1 MFSVSS
7 VLLGKHRLRECQMAV
22 FGKGGFSTYPSVTC
36 KCVPRCRDAK
46 PPTHLCFP
54 LWFFPK
60 GRLASAPMVPD
71 NVLTHCRCR
80 KTAICKTAIWHHPI
94 DSFHQNPKCSKSARK
109 VDFIKYWKGL
119 EVGVRTWEL
128 REKRWNSFLSKIN

>member
-1 MFSVSS
+1 MGSQRGSVRGPLRGPPKTSERTL
-7 VLLGKHRLRECQMAV
+7 VLENGSQNAPLRGLPAPSQRPSQIGECQMAV

-60 GRLASAPMVPD
+60 GRFASAPMVPD
-71 NVLTHCRCR
+71 NVRTHCRCR

-94 DSFHQNPKCSKSARK
+94 RARSQSA
-109 VDFIKYWKGL
+109 I
-119 EVGVRTWEL
+119 
-128 REKRWNSFLSKIN
+128 FLSEL